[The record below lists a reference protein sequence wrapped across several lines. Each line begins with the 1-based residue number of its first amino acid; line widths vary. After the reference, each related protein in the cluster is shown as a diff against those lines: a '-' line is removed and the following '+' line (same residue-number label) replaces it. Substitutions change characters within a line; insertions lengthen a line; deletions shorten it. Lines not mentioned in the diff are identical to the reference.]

1 MDNVNPPGP
10 SHPPYISTGVAR
22 PVPAPLGE
30 APEDREVISGI
41 ANTIDALLRQPRRV
55 FYHLRKPASAR
66 VTFWMLVLAAAC
78 SLIYGLVVGTFS
90 MGTQLWVAPVKIAGG
105 LLVSG
110 LICLP
115 SLYIFSCL
123 SGSEA
128 RLSEVSGL
136 LAGLLA
142 VMTLLLIGFAPV
154 AWLFSQSTQSV
165 LWMGVLHLLFWFV
178 AACFG
183 FRFLQAGFAHTRAR
197 SAAGLMVW
205 AVIFTLVMLQ
215 MTAALRP
222 LVGTSETLLPKEKK
236 FFLKHWG
243 DSLIAAE
250 RDGK

>member
-10 SHPPYISTGVAR
+10 STPPYISAGVAR
-22 PVPAPLGE
+22 AVPAPLGE
-30 APEDREVISGI
+30 APEEREAISGI

-55 FYHLRKPASAR
+55 YYHLHQPDSAR
-66 VTFWMLVLAAAC
+66 LTSWMLILSVGC
-78 SLIYGLVVGTFS
+78 SLIYGFVVGTFS
-90 MGTQLWVAPVKIAGG
+90 MGTQLWAAPMKIAGG
-105 LLVSG
+105 LLFSG

-115 SLYIFSCL
+115 SLYIFNCL

-128 RLSEVSGL
+128 RFGEVSGL
-136 LAGLLA
+136 LSGLLLM
-142 VMTLLLIGFAPV
+142 MTLLLIGFAPV

-165 LWMGVLHLLFWFV
+165 VWMGVLHLMFWFV

-205 AVIFTLVMLQ
+205 SVIFTMVMLQ
-215 MTAALRP
+215 MTTALRP

-236 FFLKHWG
+236 FFLMHWG
-243 DSLIAAE
+243 DSLTSAE
-250 RDGK
+250 RDAK